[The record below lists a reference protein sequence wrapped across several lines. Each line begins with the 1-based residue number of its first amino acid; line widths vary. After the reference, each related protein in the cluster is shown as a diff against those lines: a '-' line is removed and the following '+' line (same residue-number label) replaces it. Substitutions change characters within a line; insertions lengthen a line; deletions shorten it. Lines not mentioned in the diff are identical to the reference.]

1 MSDTILGVA
10 FLLFGLYGV
19 GVGIYLFVAPGAER
33 RISGA
38 YVFRT
43 GLVPSR
49 GLFGAIPVGIA
60 TACIGLATIFRRTS
74 MYDVFM
80 AVALAFALFGAVAI
94 VWAPN
99 LIRPKWARIP
109 KK

>member
-1 MSDTILGVA
+1 MSDTILGIA
-10 FLLFGLYGV
+10 FLLFGLYGI
-19 GVGIYLFVAPGAER
+19 GVGIYLFVAPGAEE
-33 RISGA
+33 RINRG

-60 TACIGLATIFRRTS
+60 TACVGLATIFEHTS

-80 AVALAFALFGAVAI
+80 AMAVAFGFLGTFAI

-99 LIRPKWARIP
+99 WIRPKWARSH